1 MNRIKLSEAALIEQE
16 QQKTKHNNNTF
27 EKDDVRKDA
36 NIQTTNLYQQMRTSS
51 NEGVKR
57 LLDYDVMKD
66 NPEEFNKQFLDLI
79 AREEKFEY
87 KTYKKTVIG

>member
-1 MNRIKLSEAALIEQE
+1 MNRIKPPEAALIEQE
-16 QQKTKHNNNTF
+16 QKTKHNNNTF

-36 NIQTTNLYQQMRTSS
+36 NIQTTNLYQQMRMSS

-57 LLDYDVMKD
+57 LLAYDVMKD

-79 AREEKFEY
+79 TREEKFEY